1 MSAVGWSYV
10 AFIELCSLYTHLVK
24 SLYDSGC
31 WIFSIFFS
39 VYGKIIMFLSFILL
53 IEMYLFDWFVDS
65 DILASLDYIQLGHAV
80 WPSNM
85 LVNLLC

>member
-1 MSAVGWSYV
+1 MSALGWSYA
-10 AFIELCSLYTHLVK
+10 AFIELCSLHTHLVK

-31 WIFSIFFS
+31 WIFSIFFCIWENNH
-39 VYGKIIMFLSFILL
+39 KFLSFILL

-65 DILASLDYIQLGHAV
+65 DLLASLDYIQLDHAV
-80 WPSNM
+80 WPCNM